1 MLLEMDVR
9 NYALIEHI
17 SIEFGDGFNVLTGET
32 GAGKSLVIDCLG
44 LAVGGRAS
52 AESVRTGAESA
63 VVEAVFDLSQM
74 ASMADVLREQGVDPE
89 PDGTLIVSREVW
101 RQGRS
106 RCRVNGR
113 TVTLTSLAAIGEYL
127 VDIYGQHEYQ
137 SLARPSR
144 HLALLDSFGG
154 AQLSEAL
161 AAYRA
166 NYGVWR
172 SARRELAELAANA
185 RDRARR
191 ADLLA
196 FEVSEIESAQL
207 RPDEDVTL
215 AAERTILANAER
227 LLGGVSQAFELVYES
242 SRPDSPSAYDM
253 LADAL
258 AHLDAAARIDASLA
272 SVCDSL
278 ASMCEQAGSLGRA
291 MRSYRES
298 IDFSPQRLAAVEE
311 RLAAIARLK
320 RKYGDNLAEV
330 IEHGR
335 AAREALD
342 LVVHADERLAEL
354 EQRVAEYAGDAAGAA
369 AEVSRIRGRIA
380 SRLEHDITCE
390 LAELSMPKA
399 AFRIQIGRARGD
411 AERELVV
418 DGQPCIAGPDGVDE
432 VEFLFSA
439 NPGEEP
445 RPLSR
450 IASGGEM
457 SRVML
462 AIKSVLA
469 QVDDMPTMVFDEVD
483 QGIGGEASV
492 AVAARLAGIG
502 RVRQVLAVTH
512 LPQIAAAASRHFA
525 VRKEERGGRTQV
537 GIWRLDSDERVA
549 EVGRMLGGD
558 NPSALTLAHAREML
572 EKLAAGRI

>member
-1 MLLEMDVR
+1 MDVR

-17 SIEFGDGFNVLTGET
+17 SIQFGDGFNVLTGET

-44 LAVGGRAS
+44 LIVGGRAS

-63 VVEAVFDLSQM
+63 VVEAVFDLSQI
-74 ASMADVLREQGVDPE
+74 ASMADILSEQGIDPE
-89 PDGTLIVSREVW
+89 PDGTLVISREVW
-101 RQGRS
+101 PQGRS

-113 TVTLTSLAAIGEYL
+113 TVTLTSLSAIGERL

-154 AQLSEAL
+154 ARLSEAL
-161 AAYRA
+161 TAYRSR
-166 NYGVWR
+166 YELWR
-172 SARRELAELAANA
+172 SARRELAELTASA
-185 RDRARR
+185 RERARR
-191 ADLLA
+191 ADLLT
-196 FEVSEIESAQL
+196 FEVNEIESVKLQ
-207 RPDEDVTL
+207 PDEDVLL

-227 LLGGVSQAFELVYES
+227 LLAGVSQAFELVYES

-272 SVCDSL
+272 PARDLL
-278 ASMCEQAGSLGRA
+278 ASMCEQASSVGRA
-291 MRSYRES
+291 MRSYGES
-298 IDFSPQRLAAVEE
+298 IDFSPARLAIVEE

-320 RKYGDNLAEV
+320 RKYGDTLGEV

-354 EQRVAEYAGDAAGAA
+354 ERRAAEYAGEAAGAA

-380 SRLEHDITCE
+380 SRLERDITRE

-399 AFRIQIGRARGD
+399 AFRVQIGRTRGD
-411 AERELVV
+411 AEHELIV
-418 DGQPCIAGPDGVDE
+418 DGRPCTAGPDGVDD

-445 RPLSR
+445 RPLVR

-483 QGIGGEASV
+483 QGIGGEASR

-512 LPQIAAAASRHFA
+512 LPQIAAAAARHFA
-525 VRKEERGGRTQV
+525 VRKEESGGRTQV
-537 GIWRLDSDERVA
+537 GIWHLDRDERVA
-549 EVGRMLGGD
+549 EIARMLGGE
-558 NPSALTLAHAREML
+558 NPSSLTQAHAGEML
-572 EKLAAGRI
+572 ERLGSGRI

>member
-1 MLLEMDVR
+1 MDVR
-9 NYALIEHI
+9 NYALIDHI
-17 SIEFGDGFNVLTGET
+17 SIQFGDGFNALTGET

-63 VVEAVFDLSQM
+63 VVEAVFDLSGMAQM
-74 ASMADVLREQGVDPE
+74 ADILSQQGIDPE
-89 PDGTLIVSREVW
+89 PDGTLVISREVW
-101 RQGRS
+101 PQGRS

-113 TVTLTSLAAIGEYL
+113 TVTLTSLAGIGECL

-154 AQLSEAL
+154 EELSLAL
-161 AAYRA
+161 AAYRSRYA
-166 NYGVWR
+166 LWR
-172 SARRELAELAANA
+172 SARRELSELAANA
-185 RDRARR
+185 RERARR
-191 ADLLA
+191 IDLLT
-196 FEVSEIESAQL
+196 FEVNEIESAKL
-207 RPDEDVTL
+207 RPDEDAAL
-215 AAERTILANAER
+215 SAERTILANAER
-227 LLGGVSQAFELVYES
+227 LMGGVSQAFELVYES

-258 AHLDAAARIDASLA
+258 SHIDAAARIDASLA
-272 SVCDSL
+272 PVRDLL
-278 ASMCEQAGSLGRA
+278 ASMCEQAGNVGRA

-298 IDFSPQRLAAVEE
+298 IDFSPERLAAVEE
-311 RLAAIARLK
+311 RLAVIARLK
-320 RKYGDNLAEV
+320 RKYGDTLAEV

-342 LVVHADERLAEL
+342 TVVHADERLAEL
-354 EQRVAEYAGDAAGAA
+354 ERRVAEYSEDAAGAA
-369 AEVSRIRGRIA
+369 AEVSRIRTQIA
-380 SRLEHDITCE
+380 ARLEHDITCE
-390 LAELSMPKA
+390 LSELSMPKA
-399 AFRIQIGRARGD
+399 AFRIQIRRNRGD
-411 AERELVV
+411 ADREVIV
-418 DGQPCIAGPDGVDE
+418 DGQPCALGPEGMDD

-445 RPLSR
+445 RQLSR

-483 QGIGGEASV
+483 QGIGGEASR
-492 AVAARLAGIG
+492 AVAARLSGIG

-512 LPQIAAAASRHFA
+512 LPQIAAAASGHFA
-525 VRKEERGGRTQV
+525 VRKEERAGRTQV
-537 GIWRLDSDERVA
+537 GIWHLDPDERVA
-549 EVGRMLGGD
+549 EVARMLGGD

-572 EKLAAGRI
+572 EKLDAGRI

>member
-1 MLLEMDVR
+1 MEMDVR

-17 SIEFGDGFNVLTGET
+17 SIQFGDGFNVLTGET
-32 GAGKSLVIDCLG
+32 GAGKSLIIDCLG
-44 LAVGGRAS
+44 LVVGGRAS

-63 VVEAVFDLSQM
+63 VVEAVFDLSGMAQM
-74 ASMADVLREQGVDPE
+74 ADILSQQGIDPE
-89 PDGTLIVSREVW
+89 PDGTLVISREVW
-101 RQGRS
+101 PQGRS

-113 TVTLTSLAAIGEYL
+113 TVTLTSLAAIGECL

-154 AQLSEAL
+154 EELSLAL
-161 AAYRA
+161 AAYRSRYA
-166 NYGVWR
+166 LWR
-172 SARRELAELAANA
+172 SARRELSELAANA
-185 RDRARR
+185 RERARR
-191 ADLLA
+191 IDLLT
-196 FEVSEIESAQL
+196 FEVNEIESAKL
-207 RPDEDVTL
+207 RPDEDAAL
-215 AAERTILANAER
+215 SAERTILANAER
-227 LLGGVSQAFELVYES
+227 LMGGVSQAFELVYES

-258 AHLDAAARIDASLA
+258 SHIDAAARIDASLA
-272 SVCDSL
+272 PVRDLL
-278 ASMCEQAGSLGRA
+278 ASMCEQAGNVGRA

-298 IDFSPQRLAAVEE
+298 IDFSPERLAAVEE
-311 RLAAIARLK
+311 RLAVIARLK
-320 RKYGDNLAEV
+320 RKYGDTLAEV

-342 LVVHADERLAEL
+342 TVVHADERLAEL
-354 EQRVAEYAGDAAGAA
+354 ERRVAEYSEDAAGAA
-369 AEVSRIRGRIA
+369 AEVSRIRTQVA
-380 SRLEHDITCE
+380 ARLEHDITCE
-390 LAELSMPKA
+390 LSELSMPKA
-399 AFRIQIGRARGD
+399 AFRIQIRRNRGD
-411 AERELVV
+411 ADREVIV
-418 DGQPCIAGPDGVDE
+418 DGQPCALGPEGMDD

-445 RPLSR
+445 RQLSR

-483 QGIGGEASV
+483 QGIGGEASR
-492 AVAARLAGIG
+492 AVAARLSGIG

-512 LPQIAAAASRHFA
+512 LPQIAAAASGHFA
-525 VRKEERGGRTQV
+525 VRKEERAGRTQV
-537 GIWRLDSDERVA
+537 GIWHLDPDERVA
-549 EVGRMLGGD
+549 EVARMLGGD

-572 EKLAAGRI
+572 EKLDAGRI

>member
-1 MLLEMDVR
+1 MDVR

-74 ASMADVLREQGVDPE
+74 ASMADVLCEQGIDPE
-89 PDGTLIVSREVW
+89 PDGTLVVSREVW

-106 RCRVNGR
+106 RCRINGR
-113 TVTLTSLAAIGEYL
+113 TVTLTSLSAVGECL

-154 AQLSEAL
+154 GQLAEAL

-166 NYGVWR
+166 RYAVWR
-172 SARRELAELAANA
+172 SARRELAELAATV
-185 RDRARR
+185 RERARR

-196 FEVSEIESAQL
+196 FEVGEIESAKL
-207 RPDEDVTL
+207 RPDEDMLL

-242 SRPDSPSAYDM
+242 SRPDSPSAYDI

-272 SVCDSL
+272 PVRDSL

-320 RKYGDNLAEV
+320 RKYGDTLAEV

-342 LVVHADERLAEL
+342 LVVHADDRLAEL
-354 EQRVAEYAGDAAGAA
+354 ERRVAEYAADAAGAA
-369 AEVSRIRGRIA
+369 AEISEIRGRIA

-399 AFRIQIGRARGD
+399 AFRIQIRKARGD
-411 AERELVV
+411 AEQELVV

-445 RPLSR
+445 RPLAR

-492 AVAARLAGIG
+492 AVAARLARIG

-525 VRKEERGGRTQV
+525 VRKAERGGRTQV
-537 GIWRLDSDERVA
+537 GIWRLDPDERVA

-572 EKLAAGRI
+572 EKLGAGRI